1 MSAAQLDELPP
12 ENNGNE
18 AKQAGSLV
26 PALVAII
33 LAPVITVGAM
43 YFLIKLNKPDVSGAD
58 SITQGGVH
66 SIWNPQVRRN
76 STNLVL

>member
-18 AKQAGSLV
+18 AKQTGSLV

-33 LAPVITVGAM
+33 LSSRD
-43 YFLIKLNKPDVSGAD
+43 YR
-58 SITQGGVH
+58 GVLCI
-66 SIWNPQVRRN
+66 S
-76 STNLVL
+76 